1 MTSVLIEFL
10 LGIYFIGVS
19 IAVARQ
25 LTTPVTYSKSV
36 DVFKLVLGVLL
47 VLLAVLQGVRFI

>member
-1 MTSVLIEFL
+1 MTSQLIEFL

-19 IAVARQ
+19 IAVSKATGA
-25 LTTPVTYSKSV
+25 TTYGRTV